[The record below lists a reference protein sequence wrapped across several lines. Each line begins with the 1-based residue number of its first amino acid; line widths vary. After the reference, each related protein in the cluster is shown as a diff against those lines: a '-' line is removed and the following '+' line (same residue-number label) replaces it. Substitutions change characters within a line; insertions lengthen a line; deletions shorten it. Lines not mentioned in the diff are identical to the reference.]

1 MDMTFKPNKKTP
13 GELGVFRIIFGGA
26 AENRTLRTFA
36 SIRLNAE
43 ILALDWHKK
52 SALVPLGH

>member
-1 MDMTFKPNKKTP
+1 MDMIFKPNKKTP

-26 AENRTLRTFA
+26 AENRTLRTFVY
-36 SIRLNAE
+36 IRLNAE

-52 SALVPLGH
+52 SALLH